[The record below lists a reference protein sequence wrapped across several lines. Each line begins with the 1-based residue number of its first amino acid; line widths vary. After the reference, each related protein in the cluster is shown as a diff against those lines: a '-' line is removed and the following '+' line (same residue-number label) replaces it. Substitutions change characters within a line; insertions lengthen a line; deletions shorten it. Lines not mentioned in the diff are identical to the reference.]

1 MVKTKPAQLTVEKVT
16 LGNQE
21 LTLEVGRLAGQ
32 ANGAV
37 MARLGDTVVLATV
50 VAGGQ
55 RDDLDYFPLYVE
67 YQEKMYAGGK
77 IKGSRWVKRE
87 GRPTDEATLVAR
99 LIDRSI
105 RPLFPPDFKAE
116 TQVVVTVLSV
126 DGENDP
132 GVLGIN
138 AVSAALSIS
147 DIPWNGPVA
156 GIRVGLNGEHV
167 ANLPWSQT
175 AASRL
180 NLVVSSSQEAIVM
193 VEAGAKEV
201 TEKEAVEA
209 LEFAK
214 KNNDAVVAAIQ
225 KLAKQVGKAK
235 QKGSADGLPTEVL
248 QTVQK
253 ETAKVIEQVLKSE
266 KAGKVDTAPLAAVV
280 EKLQETYPDTKKLF
294 LKEAVDAYFK
304 KQAREKILTSKIR
317 LDGRKPDEIR
327 LLSASVGILPRTHGS
342 ALFQRGETQA
352 LSIATLGAPGLEQ
365 LIESMEREETKRYI
379 HHYYMPGYS
388 VGEVGRFGWPSRRE
402 VGHGALAERALE
414 PVIPSEEEFP
424 YTIRVVSECVSSNGS
439 TSMASVCGSTLS
451 LMDAGVPI
459 KKPVAGIAMGL
470 MVKDPD
476 KGIEKDGYLILTDIQ
491 GMEDNIG
498 DMDFKVAGTKDG
510 ITALQM
516 DIKVSGVSADILG
529 EALEKAKMAR
539 TQILETMAAALTTH
553 RPQVSPYA
561 PKVKVV
567 RIAKEQIGEIIGPG
581 GRVIRQIIAVTG
593 AQVDVDDEGKVTV
606 SAQDQEAV
614 NKAAA
619 WIEGMTR
626 EVEVGEVFEQGEVKR
641 TLPFGAFVEI
651 LPGREG
657 MVHVSKMATTYVKKP
672 EDVVSIGDKVK
683 VRVEEIDDMGRIN
696 LSMLFGEAAQHRPA
710 PGGETPRR
718 PERPYDRGNRFE
730 HRPHRRFPQRDHH
743 RSGPGRDQ
751 GSRPQESAPR
761 RPKPTAARPHT
772 LADWH
777 ED

>member
-1 MVKTKPAQLTVEKVT
+1 
-16 LGNQE
+16 
-21 LTLEVGRLAGQ
+21 
-32 ANGAV
+32 
-37 MARLGDTVVLATV
+37 
-50 VAGGQ
+50 
-55 RDDLDYFPLYVE
+55 
-67 YQEKMYAGGK
+67 
-77 IKGSRWVKRE
+77 
-87 GRPTDEATLVAR
+87 
-99 LIDRSI
+99 
-105 RPLFPPDFKAE
+105 
-116 TQVVVTVLSV
+116 
-126 DGENDP
+126 
-132 GVLGIN
+132 
-138 AVSAALSIS
+138 
-147 DIPWNGPVA
+147 
-156 GIRVGLNGEHV
+156 
-167 ANLPWSQT
+167 
-175 AASRL
+175 
-180 NLVVSSSQEAIVM
+180 
-193 VEAGAKEV
+193 
-201 TEKEAVEA
+201 
-209 LEFAK
+209 
-214 KNNDAVVAAIQ
+214 
-225 KLAKQVGKAK
+225 
-235 QKGSADGLPTEVL
+235 
-248 QTVQK
+248 
-253 ETAKVIEQVLKSE
+253 
-266 KAGKVDTAPLAAVV
+266 
-280 EKLQETYPDTKKLF
+280 
-294 LKEAVDAYFK
+294 
-304 KQAREKILTSKIR
+304 
-317 LDGRKPDEIR
+317 
-327 LLSASVGILPRTHGS
+327 
-342 ALFQRGETQA
+342 
-352 LSIATLGAPGLEQ
+352 
-365 LIESMEREETKRYI
+365 
-379 HHYYMPGYS
+379 
-388 VGEVGRFGWPSRRE
+388 
-402 VGHGALAERALE
+402 
-414 PVIPSEEEFP
+414 
-424 YTIRVVSECVSSNGS
+424 
-439 TSMASVCGSTLS
+439 MASVCGSTLS

-539 TQILETMAAALTTH
+539 TQILETMAAALATH

-710 PGGETPRR
+710 PGGEMPRR
-718 PERPYDRGNRFE
+718 PEQRPYDRGNRFE